1 MSKLNGQYGIVDESD
16 SNRTIISL
24 KLTPAAAEK
33 IKKFIES
40 RGIGGK
46 GAINFSAHDEVITE
60 GCIKFGSEKIGFES
74 QASREDDILSHS
86 ARQDHFTNHG
96 VSKQF
101 LKVKADI
108 ESSAKVLKANMAKI
122 EEKDEAGKA
131 IAIKMKGGS
140 RKAGSYVAR
149 REKLQASNKTYPPDQ
164 GNKVTSSGKSSSG
177 LRISGAS
184 ESRPSTPVNASHKQF
199 GSIQN
204 RVLHILALQFNKSK
218 MPDVSDL
225 KRSLHDFKL
234 ATGSELKMVGEE
246 QVKIFLSKNGIDKK
260 GTKYQ
265 VRRECLDKID
275 PNWAG
280 YTPEQKSRIQELIQE
295 AKRQKIESAPVQ
307 PDQGS
312 KRKSMDQSVSGQR
325 PPGKRPRPPSNLS
338 PGESSESSDSPGS
351 HSTMSQSTA
360 SEKSVTPHKTPDI
373 LPSLSPVLAKK
384 EHKKE
389 PGKSSVVDD
398 YRKKKEEAKLREKR
412 EREKAE
418 RQKMTHAEVQKNY
431 QEQKDYEN
439 TVSNDLPKA
448 FPTIMNQQ
456 NAKKYEDQF
465 NSDFAEYEKM
475 KPAIDQVC
483 AVFDSLEKDMRRCK
497 EGTKEFKEIYKS
509 AMNEY
514 KRQVQ
519 KGFFEDKKKYVKL
532 YHRLRH
538 LKKKLNEWKHESI
551 PETAPY

>member
-1 MSKLNGQYGIVDESD
+1 
-16 SNRTIISL
+16 
-24 KLTPAAAEK
+24 
-33 IKKFIES
+33 
-40 RGIGGK
+40 
-46 GAINFSAHDEVITE
+46 
-60 GCIKFGSEKIGFES
+60 
-74 QASREDDILSHS
+74 
-86 ARQDHFTNHG
+86 
-96 VSKQF
+96 
-101 LKVKADI
+101 
-108 ESSAKVLKANMAKI
+108 
-122 EEKDEAGKA
+122 
-131 IAIKMKGGS
+131 MKGGTRVS
-140 RKAGSYVAR
+140 KSSYVAR
-149 REKLQASNKTYPPDQ
+149 REKLGLKSDQ
-164 GNKVTSSGKSSSG
+164 GSVHKVTSSVKSSSG
-177 LRISGAS
+177 LRSSGTS

-225 KRSLHDFKL
+225 KRHFHDFKL

-325 PPGKRPRPPSNLS
+325 PPGKRYVYESSNMSHQRIFRPGPPSNLS

-351 HSTMSQSTA
+351 NSTVSQSTA

-373 LPSLSPVLAKK
+373 LPSLSPVLAKKELTKK

-483 AVFDSLEKDMRRCK
+483 AVFDSLEKDMRRCR